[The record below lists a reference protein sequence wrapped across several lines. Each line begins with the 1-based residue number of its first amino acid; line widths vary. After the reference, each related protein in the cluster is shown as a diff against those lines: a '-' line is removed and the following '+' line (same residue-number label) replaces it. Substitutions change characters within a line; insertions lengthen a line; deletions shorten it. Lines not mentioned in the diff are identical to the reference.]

1 MAIKGKTSTG
11 FEFEIEDT
19 VKDDYELVEAL
30 AELEVNGLM
39 LPKVLK
45 KILGDKVEDFK
56 EHIRAE
62 DGHVSTQKIMTE
74 LREIFSSQGDLKK

>member
-39 LPKVLK
+39 LPKVMRKL
-45 KILGDKVEDFK
+45 LGDKVEDLK
-56 EHIRAE
+56 NHIRAD
-62 DGHVSTQKIMTE
+62 DGHVSTQKLMAE
-74 LREIFSSQGDLKK
+74 LKEIFSEQGNLKK